1 MSLYVDNDALDGIVS
16 MLAASSSAIDSAG
29 ESAPSAIDAGDAS
42 AALFGIMARLAEN
55 AGQLVVA
62 LAAAS
67 EAVGEANAR
76 YREQD
81 VATADSLDTAWT
93 G

>member
-1 MSLYVDNDALDGIVS
+1 MTLFVDSTALEGIVES
-16 MLAASSSAIDSAG
+16 FARSSADLDAVGSSVPA
-29 ESAPSAIDAGDAS
+29 AIDAGDAT
-42 AALFGIMARLAEN
+42 AALMGIMARLTED

-67 EAVGEANAR
+67 EAVAEANAR

-81 VATADSLDTAWT
+81 VATADGFNTAWVE
-93 G
+93 

>member
-1 MSLYVDNDALDGIVS
+1 
-16 MLAASSSAIDSAG
+16 
-29 ESAPSAIDAGDAS
+29 
-42 AALFGIMARLAEN
+42 MARLAEN

-67 EAVGEANAR
+67 EAVGVADAR

-81 VATADSLDTAWT
+81 VATADALGTAWT
-93 G
+93 E

>member
-1 MSLYVDNDALDGIVS
+1 MTLFVDSVALDGITES
-16 MLAASSSAIDSAG
+16 LDRSSTDLDAVGSF
-29 ESAPSAIDAGDAS
+29 APTAIDAGDAT
-42 AALFGIMARLAEN
+42 AALMGIMARLTEN

-67 EAVGEANAR
+67 EAVAEANAR

-81 VATADSLDTAWT
+81 VATADGFNTAWVE
-93 G
+93 

>member
-1 MSLYVDNDALDGIVS
+1 MSLYVDNDALDGIVG
-16 MLAASSSAIDSAG
+16 MLAASSAALDGAG
-29 ESAPSAIDAGDAS
+29 ESAPSAIDAGDA
-42 AALFGIMARLAEN
+42 APALLGIMARLAEN

-67 EAVGEANAR
+67 EAVGVANAR

>member
-1 MSLYVDNDALDGIVS
+1 M
-16 MLAASSSAIDSAG
+16 
-29 ESAPSAIDAGDAS
+29 
-42 AALFGIMARLAEN
+42 GIMARLTEN

-67 EAVGEANAR
+67 EAVAEANAR

-81 VATADSLDTAWT
+81 VATADGFNTAWVE
-93 G
+93 

>member
-1 MSLYVDNDALDGIVS
+1 MTLFVDSAALDGIVES
-16 MLAASSSAIDSAG
+16 LARSAGDLDSVAAS
-29 ESAPSAIDAGDAS
+29 APTAVDAGDAT
-42 AALFGIMARLAEN
+42 AALTGVLAQLSEN

-67 EAVGEANAR
+67 EAVAEANAR

-81 VATADSLDTAWT
+81 VATADGFNTAWAE
-93 G
+93 